1 MFDYI
6 PTVLRSQE
14 IIDKSFHKASN
25 IVEPYFPKK
34 EDKIRKEIT
43 DRISTIESIA
53 CGHLDKLIRK
63 FPTIETL
70 NPFYYDLIDLMFDVD
85 KYKLSLGNI
94 QWTTNKIKD
103 FSTVYIKKL
112 KSLKTID
119 NMNSVMKTYYGR
131 FSSLINNINKDLLYL
146 GECKNYLKRL
156 PGIIMNIPTFI
167 IAGIPNS
174 GKSSLITKLTGTNTE
189 IASYPFTTKEIL
201 LGYKNINSR
210 KVQFI
215 DTPGILDRDM
225 SKRND
230 IEKRAIIA
238 LSKIEGTILFL
249 FDYSNTSK
257 YTVEEQNNLYNEI
270 SGTFNNKIIRIQTK
284 IDMCDRMEDI
294 CISTVTKQGL
304 DELNSIIERGVND
317 YYVARNQETG
327 Y

>member
-85 KYKLSLGNI
+85 RYKLSLGNV

-257 YTVEEQNNLYNEI
+257 YTVEEQNNLYSEI
-270 SGTFNNKIIRIQTK
+270 SSTFNNKIIRIQTK

-294 CISTVTKQGL
+294 CISTVTERGL
-304 DELNSIIERGVND
+304 DELNSIIEGEVND

>member
-85 KYKLSLGNI
+85 RYKLSLGNV

-201 LGYKNINSR
+201 LGYKN
-210 KVQFI
+210 
-215 DTPGILDRDM
+215 G
-225 SKRND
+225 
-230 IEKRAIIA
+230 
-238 LSKIEGTILFL
+238 
-249 FDYSNTSK
+249 
-257 YTVEEQNNLYNEI
+257 
-270 SGTFNNKIIRIQTK
+270 
-284 IDMCDRMEDI
+284 
-294 CISTVTKQGL
+294 
-304 DELNSIIERGVND
+304 
-317 YYVARNQETG
+317 
-327 Y
+327 